1 MGNGK
6 MGIKRRWMRWIFE
19 EADQL
24 DVVLPWERGA
34 NRAAWRK
41 RLTSAS
47 LRLLAAKG

>member
-1 MGNGK
+1 MGIGE
-6 MGIKRRWMRWIFE
+6 MGIKRRWMRWVFE

-24 DVVLPWERGA
+24 DVVFPWERGA
-34 NRAAWRK
+34 NRRAWRK